1 MSLSEDLLVKQL
13 AHLPRA
19 MQLTTNA
26 ANLALLFCSFPNQ
39 LCCHFKSFHKRSI
52 QYNGED
58 GISPDPIANLKE
70 GKLGRGL
77 GSSIEDSR
85 IVSSKEICTEVYDH
99 IQLSSNSSE

>member
-58 GISPDPIANLKE
+58 GIIPLCIKE
-70 GKLGRGL
+70 ETNFIIHDRCLL
-77 GSSIEDSR
+77 WEEN
-85 IVSSKEICTEVYDH
+85 V
-99 IQLSSNSSE
+99 LN